1 MADAG
6 VASRRDCERLIEEG
20 HVTVNN
26 RRVTRLP
33 VFVQPDDDVR
43 VDGRPIPRPG
53 RPAHLMVHKPA
64 RTLAT
69 TRDDPTLGVKRTT
82 VLDLVEHPAKPRL
95 FPVGRLEYHASGL
108 VLLTTDG
115 DLAHRLTHPRFG
127 VPRTYE
133 ALVKRRLSQEDL
145 DEIARVFTAR
155 ARRSGGFP
163 VTLSLIKHD
172 QDRSL
177 IEITMHEGPNR
188 HVADVLAR
196 LGCPV
201 KKLRRTAIGP
211 VRLSGVAVG
220 SWRELDKSE
229 VAALK
234 RAARQDGAPTGSKQP
249 KPRPASRSSGASTTP
264 RARRSA
270 RKERTR

>member
-20 HVTVNN
+20 HVTVNK

-33 VFVQPDDDVR
+33 VFVQEGDDIK
-43 VDGRPIPRPG
+43 VDGRPLPPPG
-53 RPAHLMVHKPA
+53 RPTHLMVYKPA
-64 RTLAT
+64 RSLAT
-69 TRDDPTLGVKRTT
+69 TRDDPTMGVKRTT
-82 VLDLVEHPAKPRL
+82 VLDLIDHPAKSRL

-133 ALVKRRLSQEDL
+133 ALVKRRLMQQDL
-145 DEIARVFTAR
+145 DGIGR
-155 ARRSGGFP
+155 AFQGPRGRGGSP
-163 VTLSLIKHD
+163 VNLRLIKHD
-172 QDRSL
+172 EDRSL

-188 HVADVLAR
+188 HVADVLAH

-201 KKLRRTAIGP
+201 KKLRRTGIGP
-211 VRLSGVAVG
+211 LRLTGVALG
-220 SWRELDKSE
+220 SWRELTRPE
-229 VAALK
+229 VTALVRAAK
-234 RAARQDGAPTGSKQP
+234 RATSKGPGSEQP
-249 KPRPASRSSGASTTP
+249 RRRPRPRPSQQE
-264 RARRSA
+264 RAP
-270 RKERTR
+270 